1 MYLKND
7 GLTETKR
14 HEVNKRLKS
23 SWQTTTSI
31 TALGGRII
39 SRNGQKQN
47 YIARDH
53 SLSLNSE
60 GWTFSSLRGG
70 KVRYQHGSVLIQR
83 LDSAKSDNPII
94 RRNTTLKDNL
104 LGMHRSPDQRRL
116 YSSAPDAMGEL
127 MSIKI
132 ELEAILVPLLEKNV
146 KDFKKEPKTVWLLDE
161 PNKNASL
168 IKQAVKFY
176 ITICTFITAIESS
189 KEFTRYL
196 DIKVDLSD
204 LQIKEVGGPEEVLSA
219 DDTIAKLENL
229 QERALHL
236 DKTIVRS
243 KEFTAYNAR
252 NRKSNTIRE
261 KLNEPES

>member
-1 MYLKND
+1 M
-7 GLTETKR
+7 G
-14 HEVNKRLKS
+14 
-23 SWQTTTSI
+23 
-31 TALGGRII
+31 
-39 SRNGQKQN
+39 
-47 YIARDH
+47 
-53 SLSLNSE
+53 E
-60 GWTFSSLRGG
+60 GN
-70 KVRYQHGSVLIQR
+70 
-83 LDSAKSDNPII
+83 NPII

-168 IKQAVKFY
+168 IKQAVKLY

-204 LQIKEVGGPEEVLSA
+204 LQIKEAGPEQVLSG
-219 DDTIAKLENL
+219 DDTIGKLENL

-243 KEFTAYNAR
+243 KEFRAYNAR
-252 NRKSNTIRE
+252 FSNTIRE
-261 KLNEPES
+261 KVNEAECWKEILTASAANMENIIFKV

>member
-1 MYLKND
+1 M
-7 GLTETKR
+7 
-14 HEVNKRLKS
+14 
-23 SWQTTTSI
+23 
-31 TALGGRII
+31 
-39 SRNGQKQN
+39 
-47 YIARDH
+47 
-53 SLSLNSE
+53 
-60 GWTFSSLRGG
+60 
-70 KVRYQHGSVLIQR
+70 IQR
-83 LDSAKSDNPII
+83 LDSAKSNNPII

-116 YSSAPDAMGEL
+116 YSSTPDAMREL

-132 ELEAILVPLLEKNV
+132 ELEAILVPHLEKNV
-146 KDFKKEPKTVWLLDE
+146 KDFKKEPNTVWLLDE

-229 QERALHL
+229 QERGAHL
-236 DKTIVRS
+236 DKIIVRS

-252 NRKSNTIRE
+252 KRFSNTVRE
-261 KLNEPES
+261 KLSEPEC

>member
-7 GLTETKR
+7 GLTETNR

-83 LDSAKSDNPII
+83 LDSAKSNGGDCLCVGEGNNPII

-168 IKQAVKFY
+168 SNKQ
-176 ITICTFITAIESS
+176 
-189 KEFTRYL
+189 
-196 DIKVDLSD
+196 
-204 LQIKEVGGPEEVLSA
+204 
-219 DDTIAKLENL
+219 
-229 QERALHL
+229 
-236 DKTIVRS
+236 
-243 KEFTAYNAR
+243 
-252 NRKSNTIRE
+252 
-261 KLNEPES
+261 